1 MPGHGIGSTASLL
14 QENLA
19 RSTGLPFLDFFAG
32 PAARELVDDLDMA
45 FRENIFTPVVT
56 TLAFVAQILDPDGS
70 CRKAV
75 SRVIATVLA
84 AGGAPPSSNTSAYCQ
99 ARSRLPERFFF
110 SALRWTADRIDG
122 LE

>member
-32 PAARELVDDLDMA
+32 PAARDLVAELGVT

-56 TLAFVAQILDPDGS
+56 MLAFVAQILDPEGS

-75 SRVIATVLA
+75 SRVIATTVA
-84 AGGAPPSSNTSAYCQ
+84 AGGTPPS
-99 ARSRLPERFFF
+99 RRR
-110 SALRWTADRIDG
+110 
-122 LE
+122 